1 MRLLEKLISL
11 LETLAKWLGIDIHKV
26 RAVMLRSGVYKLY
39 ERWLELQVKGKPM
52 PEHVAIILDG
62 NRRWAR
68 MYGLNPWIGHRA
80 GARKVENLLR
90 WCLDLGI
97 RTVTLYAFSTENFR
111 RTPREVA
118 ELMRLLKEKLAE
130 LKESDII
137 REREVRVK
145 IIGRL
150 NLLPR
155 DLRELAREIEEM
167 TKDYR
172 RHFLN
177 IAIAYGGRA
186 EILDAV
192 RKIAEDVAKGRLRP
206 DEIDE
211 EVFEKYLYTGYLPP
225 ELRDPDLIIRTSG
238 EERLSGFLLW
248 QCAYSEFCFLDIYW
262 PEFRRID
269 LLRAI
274 RTYQMRQRR
283 FGR

>member
-167 TKDYR
+167 TKDYG

-192 RKIAEDVAKGRLRP
+192 RKIAEDVARGRLRP